1 MAMFSG
7 NPVLGEK
14 LFLDR
19 SEARE
24 TNAMTVQGTATRA
37 LLLLI
42 LVVGS
47 AAVSWRMA
55 SAQPELSG
63 ILVGGGL
70 IGGLVLAMITIFK
83 QEWARVTS
91 PIYALLEGV
100 ALGAISM
107 LFEKAYPGIVGSA
120 VGLTFGVLLLML
132 VIYKLRIIR
141 VTPMFA
147 RGVMAATGAVAL
159 VYMVSFVLRI
169 FGTSVPYIHESGT
182 LGILFSVAVV
192 VIAALNLALDF
203 HMIETGQEQGLPK
216 YMEWYAA
223 FALMVT
229 LVWLYIE
236 ILRLLAKARGRR

>member
-1 MAMFSG
+1 MFSG